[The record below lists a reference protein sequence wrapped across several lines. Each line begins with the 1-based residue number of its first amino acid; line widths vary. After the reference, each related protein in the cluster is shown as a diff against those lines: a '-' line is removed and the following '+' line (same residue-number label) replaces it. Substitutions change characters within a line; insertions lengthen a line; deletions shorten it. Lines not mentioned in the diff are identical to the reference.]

1 MMIKIFT
8 TGKDG
13 KISLTGKELKELLDE
28 AYWEG
33 YRANSHTITW
43 TTPSWTPYYYT
54 TCSDGYTISTSNA
67 AKTNADSITIDA
79 NKFDNGITFTNTTSN
94 GVTVDIDTSQY
105 TINNSADY
113 IVR

>member
-67 AKTNADSITIDA
+67 AKNVTSDNITINAKDY
-79 NKFDNGITFTNTTSN
+79 NSGITFSNTTSN
-94 GVTVDIDTSQY
+94 GVTVDTSPY
-105 TINNSADY
+105 TINASADY

>member
-13 KISLTGKELKELLDE
+13 KISLTGRELKELLDE

-54 TCSDGYTISTSNA
+54 TCSDGYTISTSDA
-67 AKTNADSITIDA
+67 AKTNTDSITINAKDY
-79 NKFDNGITFTNTTSN
+79 NSGITFSNTTSN
-94 GVTVDIDTSQY
+94 GVTVDTSPY
-105 TINNSADY
+105 TINASADY

>member
-13 KISLTGKELKELLDE
+13 KVSLTGKELKELLDE

-43 TTPSWTPYYYT
+43 TTPSWSPYYYT
-54 TCSDGYTISTSNA
+54 TCSDGCTISTSNA
-67 AKTNADSITIDA
+67 AKTVTSDSITLNAKDS
-79 NKFDNGITFTNTTSN
+79 GTPFTYTTSN
-94 GVTVDIDTSQY
+94 GVTVDTSPY
-105 TINNSADY
+105 TINASADY

>member
-33 YRANSHTITW
+33 YRNNGHTITW
-43 TTPSWTPYYYT
+43 TSPSWSPYYYT
-54 TCSDGYTISTSNA
+54 TCSDSCTISTSEA
-67 AKTNADSITIDA
+67 AKNVTANSITIDA
-79 NKFDNGITFTNTTSN
+79 NKFDNGITFSNTTSN
-94 GVTVDIDTSQY
+94 GVTVDTSPY
-105 TINNSADY
+105 TINASADY
-113 IVR
+113 VVR

>member
-13 KISLTGKELKELLDE
+13 KITLTGKELKELLDE

-43 TTPSWTPYYYT
+43 TTPSWSPYYYT

-67 AKTNADSITIDA
+67 AKNVTTDSITLNAKDS
-79 NKFDNGITFTNTTSN
+79 GTPFTYTTSN
-94 GVTVDIDTSQY
+94 NVTVDPSPY
-105 TINNSADY
+105 TINASADY